1 MKPSN
6 ILTRSRILRRGDS
19 LKRGDGLK
27 RGDFLDR
34 KDYLHH
40 RKRHLA
46 RPKFAFLIP
55 PAIAAAIKLAALA
68 AAAGLIAEGVDDL
81 HEEWKEK
88 AVAEW
93 DVDELADAI
102 YADFDT
108 DAMDHDIADEAF
120 DECSKNDDELKD
132 IADAY
137 VDGKVSEDLIRSYC
151 ENVPPKKG
159 KPTLKNIKKWVR
171 EHVKEIGE
179 AVFTAFIVEE
189 SIQIVGFLLDRIE
202 ERGTTMSWACK
213 DLVESAEKSIKYNKK
228 EAALVSLQK
237 ADEVIDD
244 MKDFCDSHGDYEGA
258 VPGMIGARESEKWE
272 AVSWWESKFKDKY
285 FD

>member
-6 ILTRSRILRRGDS
+6 ILTRSRILRRRDS

-93 DVDELADAI
+93 DEEEVAEAI
-102 YADFDT
+102 YEGFDT
-108 DAMDHDIADEAF
+108 EAMNNDIADEAF
-120 DECSKNDDELKD
+120 DECSKNDEDLKD

-137 VDGKVSEDLIRSYC
+137 VEGEVTEDVIYNYC
-151 ENVPPKKG
+151 ENVPPIKG
-159 KPTLKNIKKWVR
+159 KPTPKNILKWVR
-171 EHVKEIGE
+171 DHVAAIGT
-179 AVFTAFIVEE
+179 AVFAIFIVEE
-189 SIQIVGFLLDRIE
+189 IAQIIGFTASRVE
-202 ERGTTMSWACK
+202 ERGSTMSWACN

-244 MKDFCDSHGDYEGA
+244 MKDFCDKHGDYEGS
-258 VPGMIGARESEKWE
+258 VPGMIDARESEKWE